1 VLPLD
6 VVLGR
11 SNTPLEL
18 LKLVRLV
25 RIRRL
30 TDNAKSL
37 SMVEVLK
44 SQCPSHGALVKAP
57 L

>member
-1 VLPLD
+1 ML
-6 VVLGR
+6 LGVN

-30 TDNAKSL
+30 TDNAK
-37 SMVEVLK
+37 VLFGGK
-44 SQCPSHGALVKAP
+44 ILKVVATG
-57 L
+57 

>member
-1 VLPLD
+1 M
-6 VVLGR
+6 LGR

-30 TDNAKSL
+30 TDNAKYP
-37 SMVEVLK
+37 SMVEVPS
-44 SQCPSHGALVKAP
+44 SQRPSHSALVTVP
-57 L
+57 